1 MVLFG
6 VSYAVASLSCTL
18 PVFLVVV
25 AGTTERSNFLSG
37 MVAFLAYSAGMSVV
51 LMVLSLALALARDSM
66 VRRMRSLLRY
76 TDRAAGA
83 LLVLVGVYLVYY
95 GIYAAN
101 TSNSA
106 SSNPIGVMEDWSA
119 QASAWL
125 QNGGVRLGLVFAA
138 FVGAGALWA
147 EHRQRHT

>member
-1 MVLFG
+1 
-6 VSYAVASLSCTL
+6 
-18 PVFLVVV
+18 
-25 AGTTERSNFLSG
+25 

-83 LLVLVGVYLVYY
+83 LLVLVGIYLVYY